1 MEIERTG
8 INGVIIVKPQ
18 VHGDAR
24 GFFVETW
31 QQERYAAVG
40 IDLPF
45 VQDNHSR
52 SARGILR
59 GMHFQRKH
67 PQGKLVYV
75 SLGTIFDVVVDIRPQ
90 SPTFGQWTGV
100 TASALGSPR
109 HGARLPRSE
118 RRGAPAL

>member
-31 QQERYAAVG
+31 QRERYAAVG

-67 PQGKLVYV
+67 L
-75 SLGTIFDVVVDIRPQ
+75 
-90 SPTFGQWTGV
+90 
-100 TASALGSPR
+100 
-109 HGARLPRSE
+109 
-118 RRGAPAL
+118 